1 MKYTFFLTAAMVSLT
16 ACGGG
21 GGSSPAPE
29 AEQPVDRHAY
39 TTGDF
44 PSSTGYKSLCETP
57 RSGIN
62 PATDAAYD
70 DQQGEVADE
79 LFWLRSWSDETYL
92 WYDEILDQ
100 NPLNFSEPT
109 VYFQELKTEATTP
122 SGNEVDRFHFT
133 MDTDE
138 WQSQIS
144 SGITLSYGAQFIHTR
159 TSIPRETRIV
169 FVEDGSPADLAGW
182 ERGDFIVELD
192 GVSIE
197 TGSTT
202 EDIATLNAAII
213 PSEDD
218 LTHSISIR
226 KLSGETITATVTA
239 TEVAAAAVLESDIFS
254 NGDDLVGYMVFNDH
268 NAIAEAQL
276 METMQTFETAG
287 VDDLI
292 VDLRYNGGGYLV
304 IAAQL
309 AAMVAGDNADNEV
322 FEVNVYND
330 KLGTTHPVTGE
341 ESQPFP
347 FVDFGVGLS
356 VEEGTD
362 LPKLHLNRVFVI
374 SSAGTCSAS
383 EAFINGLRG
392 IDVEVILIGNTTCGK
407 PYGFFPQD
415 NCGTT
420 YFTIQTRGENAKGFG
435 DFVDGFSP
443 ANGAINIG
451 VSIPG
456 CFVQDDL
463 DHQLGDVAE
472 QRLATALYYRDNGSC
487 PTSSATGNQK
497 SFYDQEEV
505 LVRSPFKEMKIY

>member
-1 MKYTFFLTAAMVSLT
+1 MKYTILLTAVAASLT

-21 GGSSPAPE
+21 GGGSSPEPIV
-29 AEQPVDRHAY
+29 VDPHEY
-39 TTGDF
+39 SVGVF
-44 PSSTGYKSLCETP
+44 PASENYKSLCESP
-57 RSGIN
+57 RTGIDSSTGE
-62 PATDAAYD
+62 AFS

-92 WYDEILDQ
+92 WYDEIRDQ
-100 NPLNFSEPT
+100 NPNDFSEPT

-122 SGNEVDRFHFT
+122 AGNAVDRFHFT
-133 MDTDE
+133 RDTEE
-138 WQSQIS
+138 WRNQIS
-144 SGITLSYGAQFIHTR
+144 SGITLSYGAQFVHTR

-169 FVEDGSPADLAGW
+169 FVEAGSPADLAGW
-182 ERGDFIVELD
+182 ERGDYLIELD
-192 GVSIE
+192 GVSIV
-197 TGSTT
+197 TGSTSD
-202 EDIATLNAAII
+202 EIATLNAAIS

-218 LTHSISIR
+218 PTHDVTIR
-226 KLSGETITATVTA
+226 KQSGDEITETMTA
-239 TEVAAAAVLESDIFS
+239 TEVAAAAVLESNVYS
-254 NGDDLVGYMVFNDH
+254 KGEELVGYMVFNDH
-268 NAIAEAQL
+268 NAVAEEQL
-276 METMQTFETAG
+276 METMQSFATAG

-309 AAMVAGDNADNEV
+309 AAMVAGDNANGEV

-341 ESQPFP
+341 ESEPFP
-347 FVDFGVGLS
+347 FVDEGVGLTVDQG
-356 VEEGTD
+356 VE
-362 LPKLHLNRVFVI
+362 LPKLNLNRVFVI

-451 VSIPG
+451 VSVPG

-463 DHQLGDVAE
+463 DNQLGDLSEA
-472 QRLATALYYRDNGSC
+472 RLATALYYRDNGSC
-487 PTSSATGNQK
+487 PSSTTSGNQK

-505 LVRSPFKEMKIY
+505 LVRSPLKEMKIY